1 MDNYNQVIEV
11 ADPAKGKLKYVRPFI
26 VLVPTLIM
34 CLYNIKTGVPFQS
47 AMWRL
52 LLTILLFYAVGTI
65 AQNIIRKIIMQAE
78 IDAVKRQDEA
88 RTKALEESEKD
99 EEEDGEETENE
110 QMEGEEEN

>member
-88 RTKALEESEKD
+88 RKKALEESEKD
-99 EEEDGEETENE
+99 EEEDGEDTENE

>member
-11 ADPAKGKLKYVRPFI
+11 ADPAKGKLKYVRPLI

-34 CLYNIKTGVPFQS
+34 CIYNIRTGVPFQS

-52 LLTILLFYAVGTI
+52 LFTILLFYAVGTV

-78 IDAVKRQDEA
+78 IDAVKRQEEA
-88 RTKALEESEKD
+88 RKKALEESEED
-99 EEEDGEETENE
+99 EEEDDGEKKNE